1 MLMSASLLVGCNSN
15 EGKEGVNSAE
25 ILQTD
30 WDELVEMAE
39 GAEVGMYMW
48 GGDQG
53 VNQYIDDYVV
63 PKLKEN
69 YDITLNRYPMDI
81 QDILSKLMTEKQAGR
96 QSGTVDIIWINGEN
110 FRNAKNNEL
119 LFGSFAQQLP
129 NLQMYIGEELPY
141 VHYDMGTQIE
151 GYQAPWGN
159 VQFVLNYNTDLVDE
173 PPQSIAELTEWV
185 KRNPGKFT
193 YPNVTD
199 FTGNA
204 FVRHFLY
211 NVVEES
217 QMLESYN
224 ESWLE
229 ISGEEVWETLRS
241 FKEFLWRNGNTYP
254 ETLAQ
259 LDQLYAK
266 GEVAFTMGFNEH
278 RTKSLIEDG
287 VFPDSTKTL
296 VLSPGSISNTH
307 YLSIPFNS
315 SEPAA
320 AMVAINFMLSPEAQ
334 IKKMDSAMWGEG
346 TVIDLSRL
354 TDEQRDEV
362 NKVLGPSSIS
372 NDDILA
378 ELDSRYHDWI
388 LRKWEYEVVQ

>member
-1 MLMSASLLVGCNSN
+1 MLMSATLLMGCNSSV
-15 EGKEGVNSAE
+15 GKDGVNSAE
-25 ILQTD
+25 LLQTD

-39 GAEVGMYMW
+39 GAEVGMYTW

-63 PKLKEN
+63 PMLKEN

-81 QDILSKLMTEKQAGR
+81 QDTLSKLMTEKQAGR
-96 QSGTVDIIWINGEN
+96 QSGTADIIWINGEN

-119 LFGSFAQQLP
+119 LFGSFAQRLP
-129 NLQMYIGEELPY
+129 NLQTYIGEELPY
-141 VHYDMGTQIE
+141 VHYDMGTEID

-159 VQFVLNYNTDLVDE
+159 VQFVLNYNADIVTE
-173 PPQSIAELTEWV
+173 PPQSIADLIEWV
-185 KRNPGKFT
+185 RENPGKFT

-211 NVVEES
+211 NVVEEA
-217 QMLESYN
+217 QMLENFN
-224 ESWLE
+224 EAWLE
-229 ISGEEVWETLRS
+229 ENGEEVWETLRS
-241 FKEFLWRNGNTYP
+241 FKEYLWRKGDTYP

-278 RTKSLIEDG
+278 RTASLIEDG
-287 VFPDSTKTL
+287 VFPNTTKTL

-315 SEPAA
+315 PEPAA

-334 IKKMDSAMWGEG
+334 IKKMDSAMWGEAS
-346 TVIDLSRL
+346 VIDPSKL
-354 TDEQRDEV
+354 TNEQRDEV
-362 NKVLGPSSIS
+362 NKVLGHSIVS

-388 LRKWEYEVVQ
+388 LEKWEVEVVQ